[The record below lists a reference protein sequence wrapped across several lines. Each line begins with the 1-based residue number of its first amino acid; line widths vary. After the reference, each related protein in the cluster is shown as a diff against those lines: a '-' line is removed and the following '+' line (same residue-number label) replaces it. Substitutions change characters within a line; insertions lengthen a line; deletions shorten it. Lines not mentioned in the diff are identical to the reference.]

1 VAPGQRNQLE
11 PVVSAVTIVELPTSG
26 RWPHISHSSLSM
38 LTACERQWAFKY
50 RDKLEAPP
58 TSAMRKGSIFHRLW
72 GAYWGAAPQINP
84 EWAWQEETREIGA
97 EWLAEHP
104 DATGWPT
111 ELDDMI
117 WLFSRYVEHY
127 GGTAEGWAVEG
138 IEVPFRVKLPGK
150 YGWLVGYYDML
161 LRDPEGRLWIVELK
175 TMGDFER
182 LESYCWD
189 PQLSIYYW
197 VAREQGLNPWGLLLD
212 AARTYRWKADRPTAE
227 SFERRWL
234 DRNETH
240 LEMAVREAVAGLVR
254 AKALLRGDYPLRNVK
269 RDCGWCP
276 YNVPCREELT
286 FGRFSRLPLEWE
298 E

>member
-1 VAPGQRNQLE
+1 MSVINISNEKSGVASR
-11 PVVSAVTIVELPTSG
+11 VTELPTSG
-26 RWPHISHSSLSM
+26 RWPHISHSSLAM

-72 GAYWGAAPQINP
+72 RAHWEDRDWRDEARAVG
-84 EWAWQEETREIGA
+84 E
-97 EWLAEHP
+97 EWLAEYP
-104 DATGWPT
+104 DATAWPD

-117 WLFSRYVEHY
+117 WLMGRYEAHY
-127 GGTAEGWAVEG
+127 GHATGANGWTVEG
-138 IEVPFRVKLPGK
+138 TEVPFRVKLPGR

-161 LRDPEGRLWIVELK
+161 LRDPQGRLWIVELK
-175 TMGDFER
+175 TMGDWER
-182 LESYCWD
+182 LEAYCWD
-189 PQLSIYYW
+189 PQISLYYW
-197 VAREQGLNPWGLLLD
+197 VAREQGLHPWGILLD
-212 AARTYRWKADRPTAE
+212 AARTYRWKSERALAE

-234 DRNETH
+234 DRSETH
-240 LEMAVREAVAGLVR
+240 LDMAIQEAVAGLVR
-254 AKALLRGDYPLRNVK
+254 AKALLRGEWPLRNVK

-286 FGRFSRLPLEWE
+286 FGRFNRLPLDWE